1 METLG
6 RADIDYNSG
15 QTGARME
22 RLMGF
27 DIKILLSIATV
38 VLIVVMLV
46 AMMIAQ
52 GRHRHQAAVREQ
64 LQNLN
69 TQYRK
74 LNNVLR
80 SLPEGYLSA
89 ELRDFIYQALLQN
102 IRTQV
107 RLKPDQEKY
116 LVSDYEQLSAER
128 AHAKQNPPKTE
139 MPSLAP
145 EEINLH
151 RHTLKALFLFIKRNY
166 ETGHMEKAAAEK
178 MLRQVEIKLVETAVR
193 FFSSRG
199 EQCRQTKNFQEA
211 CRAFQKGIETISGSR
226 HAGEFQQEA
235 MAMRGQLDSAKE
247 QWRDYRQEMSSN
259 QAEKLAEGMEKLAE
273 DEDSWKKKNV
283 YD

>member
-1 METLG
+1 
-6 RADIDYNSG
+6 
-15 QTGARME
+15 
-22 RLMGF
+22 MGV

-38 VLIVVMLV
+38 VMIGVMLV

-52 GRHRHQAAVREQ
+52 GRHRQQAAVREQ

-80 SLPEGYLSA
+80 SLPEGYLSG

-102 IRTQV
+102 IRAQV
-107 RLKPDQEKY
+107 KLKPDQEKY
-116 LVSDYEQLSAER
+116 LISDYEQLTAER
-128 AHAKQNPPKTE
+128 AQAKQNPPKAV
-139 MPSLAP
+139 MPSLSP

-166 ETGHMEKAAAEK
+166 ETGHMEKTAAEK

-193 FFSSRG
+193 FFASRG
-199 EQCRQTKNFQEA
+199 EQCMKERNYQEA
-211 CRAFQKGIETISGSR
+211 CRAFQKGLDSIAASR
-226 HAGEFQQEA
+226 HAGEFKQEEI
-235 MAMRGQLDSAKE
+235 AMRNQLGTAKQ
-247 QWRDYRQEMSSN
+247 QWQDHRQEMSSA
-259 QAEKLAEGMEKLAE
+259 QAGKLAEGIESLVE
-273 DEDSWKKKNV
+273 DQDSWKKKNV